1 MLGGNE
7 FQLPDM
13 PGPCG
18 QPDQENSQCLE
29 CVPGV
34 RPYTP
39 ERISDTSW
47 GRVEGG
53 PRPNNGTIIPSQDGA
68 ENYGGGNSLRGRLRL
83 NWTLQRKRALL
94 AMARKCRPGARGFR
108 DRLLAAWNEE
118 FPELM
123 TTKGA
128 LGQAHCKLVRQVEVA
143 RSEIQPSP
151 LRKLVGRSY
160 FDTPTKQKRRCE
172 SSCLGLP
179 AAGVDTQV
187 NVSAKRALRFDDS
200 KRAERSDGPDPLIDR
215 LKSKITAYYGAMRK
229 ESEGNFERRHES
241 VGKMRFPHALIRAA
255 NKAALQ
261 VWESEGERQSVW
273 GLNCLV
279 YATGI
284 TLRKELVESE
294 RDRGD
299 REKVSTEPDKSA
311 TRLLEYRRWYIR
323 IQRELTRQKKGIK
336 LTRRALRNRR
346 LLIRKY
352 GGTIVPKL
360 ELERSKLQAIVKIQV
375 HKSKRTKVQSRYR
388 LLNRQFRSK
397 GVKTLQAGTDRMNPG
412 SPAPDKKD
420 LETFWTSIVGVG
432 GECDSRHPDVLKW
445 YETLGE
451 KPSPK
456 GDVKITKSE
465 WNRALKKIKPWKA
478 AGPDQI
484 RPYWFKSLPG
494 MAEVLRQMCEQ
505 FLNAQMQVPK
515 WLIRGRTV
523 LIPKEGC
530 TGLPGQYRPI
540 ACLNAAYKLLTSALS
555 EKLTGLLAEN
565 DILPIEQ
572 RAMRRG
578 HRGCLDALLVD
589 GAITESHTVR
599 RDNLSVAWIDFQ
611 KAYDRVPHR
620 WIIRALSAIGA
631 PERIVRLVDSLA
643 KNWETVFEARTG
655 QGITRTKRIPYKRG
669 VYQGDSLSPLLFCLC
684 IIPISICLRKFR
696 GITIDGSTKLTHLL
710 YMDDLKVYAR
720 GEGELGKMVKAVE
733 GVSKAVGMAFG
744 LNKCA
749 TASMFGGKVKK
760 RATPVT
766 LDGAETVKAL
776 GIEHEYRYLGIRQI
790 FDPKLEA
797 VKGAVKKVVNARA
810 KRVIRSELS
819 GRNKSLATNA
829 WVLAVI
835 RYYLT
840 PVRWSQREL
849 KSLDRGFR
857 RRLRGARG
865 HFRGAAIERFSLP
878 RAEGG
883 RGFRT
888 CQQMYV
894 EERVSAG
901 AYLVLSGDPLL
912 QAVVNHQ
919 RNWNGQHHSLIQE
932 ARQILSKYTSL
943 TLEKEVLE
951 RNQLTPR
958 KVAKTVTQALEKLKI
973 EQWQRKVI
981 HGPFRRTIEAK
992 GIDKARSLQWL
1003 RKGKLSTRT
1012 EALIMAA
1019 QDGVLQT
1026 RAYKQRVQ
1034 KQKVDPNCRC
1044 CGDRAETVGH
1054 ILSGCETKCWNLYKE
1069 RHDRILAILI
1079 RYISDRFDIKQH
1091 TRGGTGNCIPD
1102 QGLVLEGRGVRLSVD
1117 ANVPT
1122 ERELRACRPDLVLYW
1137 NEVKVIVVFEV
1148 ACAFESCLLER
1159 EKEKWLKY
1167 EPLAADL
1174 AAGRRDFSVVVVPVV
1189 IGSLGVVG
1197 SMYNRLNQ
1205 LGLFKAPRLE
1215 ELIMEVQVAALTSSA
1230 RILRTHL
1237 ATKNSAR
1244 MPIA

>member
-7 FQLPDM
+7 FQLPDL

-18 QPDQENSQCLE
+18 QPDKENSQCLE
-29 CVPGV
+29 SVPGV
-34 RPYTP
+34 RPCTP
-39 ERISDTSW
+39 ERISDISW

-53 PRPNNGTIIPSQDGA
+53 PRPNNGMITPSQDGA
-68 ENYGGGNSLRGRLRL
+68 ENYGGGNPLRGRTRL
-83 NWTLQRKRALL
+83 TWTLQRKRALL
-94 AMARKCRPGARGFR
+94 TLGRRCRPGVRGFR

-118 FPELM
+118 FPELK
-123 TTKGA
+123 TTRGA
-128 LGQAHCKLVRQVEVA
+128 LGQAHCKLLKQVEDT
-143 RSEIQPSP
+143 RREISAPS
-151 LRKLVGRSY
+151 LQTLVGRSY
-160 FDTPTKQKRRCE
+160 FDTPTKQRRRSE
-172 SSCLGLP
+172 NSRRDFP
-179 AAGVDTQV
+179 ATDADTQV
-187 NVSAKRALRFDDS
+187 NGSAKRALRFDGS
-200 KRAERSDGPDPLIDR
+200 NRTARGNGPDPLIGR
-215 LKSKITAYYGAMRK
+215 LKTEISACYGAVRK
-229 ESEGNFERRHES
+229 EGEGSFVRRHES
-241 VGKMRFPHALIRAA
+241 VGKMRFPHALIKAA

-261 VWESEGERQSVW
+261 VWEGEGERQSVW

-284 TLRKELVESE
+284 TLRKELVESV
-294 RDRGD
+294 RVRGD
-299 REKVSTEPDKSA
+299 RETGSGEKDKSE

-323 IQRELTRQKKGIK
+323 IQRELTRQKNGTN
-336 LTRRALRNRR
+336 LTPSTFKNRR

-352 GGTIVPKL
+352 GSTTVSKL
-360 ELERSKLQAIVKIQV
+360 ELERSKLQAIVKIQTG
-375 HKSKRTKVQSRYR
+375 KSKRTKLQSRYR

-397 GVKTLQAGTDRMNPG
+397 GVTTLQAGTKNKDPS
-412 SPAPDKKD
+412 SPAPDKKE
-420 LETFWTSIVGVG
+420 LEKFWSSVVGVRG
-432 GECDSRHPDVLKW
+432 DCDSQHPDVLKW
-445 YETLGE
+445 YKTLGE
-451 KPSPK
+451 RPSPK

-465 WNRALKKIKPWKA
+465 WRRALTKIKPWKA

-484 RPYWFKSLPG
+484 RPYWFKALPG

-505 FLNAQMQVPK
+505 FLNAQMQVPR

-540 ACLNAAYKLLTSALS
+540 ACLNAAYKLLTSVLS
-555 EKLTGLLAEN
+555 EKLTGLIAEEN
-565 DILPIEQ
+565 ILPIEQ

-620 WIIRALSAIGA
+620 WIIRALTAIGA
-631 PERIVRLVDSLA
+631 PERIVRLVDSLT

-684 IIPISICLRKFR
+684 IIPISECLRKFR
-696 GITIDGSTKLTHLL
+696 GVTIEGSTRLTHLL
-710 YMDDLKVYAR
+710 YMDDLKVYAKGGR
-720 GEGELGKMVKAVE
+720 ELGKMVKAVE

-749 TASMFGGKVKK
+749 TASMIGGKVNK
-760 RATPVT
+760 RAKPVA
-766 LDGAETVKAL
+766 LEGAQMVKAL
-776 GIEHEYRYLGIRQI
+776 GVENEYRYLGIRQI

-797 VKGAVKKVVNARA
+797 VKGAVKSVVKARA

-819 GRNKSLATNA
+819 GRNKSLATNS

-849 KSLDRGFR
+849 QSLDRGFR

-865 HFRGAAIERFSLP
+865 HYRGSAIERFSLP
-878 RAEGG
+878 RADGG
-883 RGFRT
+883 RGFKS

-901 AYLVLSGDPLL
+901 AYLVLSRDPLL
-912 QAVVNHQ
+912 QAVVTHQ
-919 RNWNGQHHSLIQE
+919 TDWSGRYHSMIQE
-932 ARQILSKYTSL
+932 ARQHVSKYTSL

-958 KVAKTVTQALEKLKI
+958 MVAKTVTQALERIKI
-973 EQWQRKVI
+973 DHWRSKVI
-981 HGPFRRTIEAK
+981 HGPFRKTIEAK

-1003 RKGKLSTRT
+1003 WKGKLSART
-1012 EALIMAA
+1012 EALIIAA

-1026 RAYKQRVQ
+1026 RAYKRRVQ
-1034 KQKVDPNCRC
+1034 KRMVDPNCRC
-1044 CGDRAETVGH
+1044 CGEWAETVGH
-1054 ILSGCETKCWNLYKE
+1054 ILSGCKTKCWNLYKE
-1069 RHDRILAILI
+1069 RHDRILAVLI
-1079 RYISDRFDIKQH
+1079 RYISEIFNIQQH
-1091 TRGGTGNCIPD
+1091 PTGGPGNCVPD
-1102 QGLVLEGRGVRLSVD
+1102 QGLVLEGKGARLSVD

-1122 ERELRACRPDLVLYW
+1122 ERELQACRPDLVLYW
-1137 NEVKVIVVFEV
+1137 NDAKVIVVFEV

-1167 EPLAADL
+1167 EPLATDL

-1197 SMYNRLNQ
+1197 GTYTRLNQ

-1215 ELIMEVQVAALTSSA
+1215 ALIEEMQVTALINSA

-1237 ATKNSAR
+1237 AIKNSAR
-1244 MPIA
+1244 APIA